1 MSTKK
6 PSRREFA
13 RTLAGAALTPLAATG
28 VAGAADDT
36 KIPRQLLETADAQV
50 KIVQARFGA
59 FLTREQMKEV
69 VQNVLRGRYS
79 ADVLG
84 RVKLTNSDEPAF
96 AFRADLP

>member
-1 MSTKK
+1 MSAKK

-13 RTLAGAALTPLAATG
+13 RTLAGAALAPLAGAAAG
-28 VAGAADDT
+28 GAADDT

-50 KIVQARFGA
+50 KIVQARYST

-69 VQNVLRGRYS
+69 VQSVIRGRYS

-84 RVKLTNSDEPAF
+84 RVKLSNSDEPAF